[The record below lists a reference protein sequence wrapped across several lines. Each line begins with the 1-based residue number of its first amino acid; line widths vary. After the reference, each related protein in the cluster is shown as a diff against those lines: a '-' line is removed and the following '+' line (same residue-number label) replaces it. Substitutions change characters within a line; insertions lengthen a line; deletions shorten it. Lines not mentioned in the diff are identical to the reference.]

1 MDTQRHSRGS
11 MWSSERREGRALDIE
26 SFVRDREYSGW
37 IGSNRSN
44 STVLDELRYLRG
56 AQYARPPEPPRDKWW
71 CHLAEHLSSLCTT
84 TIVAW
89 SQSFHEYRGWFARRL
104 AAAFSRCA
112 TGSSVVSRSGVRPRV
127 FDHLSRL
134 NSSVVLLVDLS
145 DNRERCN
152 RGLTSHG

>member
-11 MWSSERREGRALDIE
+11 MCSSERREGRALDIE
-26 SFVRDREYSGW
+26 SFVRDRECSGW
-37 IGSNRSN
+37 IGNNRSN
-44 STVLDELRYLRG
+44 STVLDELRYLHG

-71 CHLAEHLSSLCTT
+71 CHLAGHLSSLCTT

-112 TGSSVVSRSGVRPRV
+112 TDRPSFRGPGFVRVSSTTFPA
-127 FDHLSRL
+127 
-134 NSSVVLLVDLS
+134 
-145 DNRERCN
+145 
-152 RGLTSHG
+152 